1 MAKFSRKE
9 LVVLSVIIV
18 ALTVVNLI
26 NFCNRRRLEK
36 SWALV
41 VEAGLT
47 PVSINH
53 ADISDLD
60 DLPGIGPA
68 LAYRIVEF
76 RTARGGFRELTDL
89 KKVKGIGD
97 KMFSKILPYIKL

>member
-9 LVVLSVIIV
+9 LIVLSAIV
-18 ALTVVNLI
+18 TALVVVNLI
-26 NFCNRRRLEK
+26 NYRNRRRLEK

-53 ADISDLD
+53 ADISDFE

-68 LAYRIVEF
+68 LASRIVEF
-76 RTARGGFRELTDL
+76 RSARGGFRELTDL

-97 KMFSKILPYIKL
+97 KMFLKILPYIKL